1 MSLTLF
7 LISVSGEHAAVLCGV
22 KALFSALERVAA
34 SVTDHA
40 VSYRPPLLVTDM
52 PGRKAAGQPESRPK
66 DAAAGQTHIC
76 DARVETNHHA
86 AR

>member
-1 MSLTLF
+1 MSLTL
-7 LISVSGEHAAVLCGV
+7 LLVSVSGEHAVVLCGV
-22 KALFSALERVAA
+22 KALFSTLERVAL
-34 SVTDHA
+34 VTHHA

-66 DAAAGQTHIC
+66 DSAAGQTQIC
-76 DARVETNHHA
+76 DARVETYHHA